1 MPGQDLHD
9 SIGRSVRS
17 SQIVDAGPAAR
28 LAAALGQSANFADAA
43 DLPPLRHWLY
53 FLPQHPPAALRAD
66 GTVRDDGFLPVVDLP
81 RRMWAGS
88 RLRWV
93 RPLRVGERV
102 TKESLLTDVVTKQG
116 RSGELQF
123 LKVRHTFLAADGAV
137 LLSDEQDVVYRGPV
151 APGAPAGSQPAASA
165 PAPDPEWCQ
174 VAAPDE
180 VLLFRYSALTF
191 NAHRIHYDKAYAT
204 SVEGYAGLLLHGPL
218 IATLMLD
225 HLRQRLPGAIVRA
238 FEFRAVSPAV
248 HPCRL
253 TLCAAPGEVDRSFRV
268 WARDD
273 AHQLCMEGRAEVD

>member
-88 RLRWV
+88 RLRWM

-102 TKESLLTDVVTKQG
+102 TKESLLTDVVIQ
-116 RSGELQF
+116 
-123 LKVRHTFLAADGAV
+123 A
-137 LLSDEQDVVYRGPV
+137 GP
-151 APGAPAGSQPAASA
+151 Q
-165 PAPDPEWCQ
+165 
-174 VAAPDE
+174 
-180 VLLFRYSALTF
+180 R
-191 NAHRIHYDKAYAT
+191 RT
-204 SVEGYAGLLLHGPL
+204 SVPE
-218 IATLMLD
+218 
-225 HLRQRLPGAIVRA
+225 
-238 FEFRAVSPAV
+238 S
-248 HPCRL
+248 
-253 TLCAAPGEVDRSFRV
+253 AAYIS
-268 WARDD
+268 
-273 AHQLCMEGRAEVD
+273 CN

>member
-9 SIGRSVRS
+9 SIGRLVRS

-66 GTVRDDGFLPVVDLP
+66 GTVRDDGFLPVIDLP

-88 RLRWV
+88 RLHWV

-123 LKVRHTFLAADGAV
+123 LKVRHTFLATDGAV
-137 LLSDEQDVVYRGPV
+137 LLSDEQDVVYRGPIAADTPGRTQPV
-151 APGAPAGSQPAASA
+151 APAPP
-165 PAPDPEWCQ
+165 PDPEWRQ
-174 VAAPDE
+174 VAVPDE

-204 SVEGYAGLLLHGPL
+204 SVEGYTGLLVHGPL

-225 HLRQRLPGAIVRA
+225 HLRQRLPGAVVRA

-248 HPCRL
+248 YPCRL
-253 TLCAAPGEVDRSFRV
+253 TLCAAPGEVDKSFRV

-273 AHQLCMEGRAEVD
+273 AQLCMEGRAEVD